1 MKHETTKTRLSLLL
15 TVLLLFSLGTANA
28 ETYNL
33 RDYKSH
39 GDWAS
44 TELYLGTTRYFR
56 AINATAYSDTNLS
69 VDYYPQDC
77 SNPSFNARIEMDEI
91 FSKTQDLNLLP
102 TDIRVDRQAIQNGLT
117 SISTERGD
125 SGLYFSFL
133 VPDMP
138 QLLKEMR
145 AGTTLRFR
153 IQREDTEPMFLEF
166 GLDGSMAALNRV
178 ASMCREAA
186 TGPEEYFEDKSSE
199 PDRESDPEKYF

>member
-1 MKHETTKTRLSLLL
+1 TKPRLSLLL
-15 TVLLLFSLGTANA
+15 AVVLLFSLGTANA

-33 RDYKSH
+33 RGYKSH

-56 AINATAYSDTNLS
+56 AVNATDYSDTNLN

-77 SNPSFNARIEMDEI
+77 SSPALSARVEMEEI
-91 FSKTQDLNLLP
+91 FSETQDVNLLP
-102 TDIRVDRQAIQNGLT
+102 TDLRVDRHTIQSGLAR
-117 SISTERGD
+117 ISTERGD

-166 GLDGSMAALNRV
+166 GLRGSMAALNQA
-178 ASMCREAA
+178 ASMCREASA
-186 TGPEEYFEDKSSE
+186 GPEEYFEDESNGT
-199 PDRESDPEKYF
+199 DQRSDPEEYF